1 MILISVLF
9 LALYTNVHIYVIG
22 DMDAPQQNLEGF
34 ITTFGVAQAVG
45 ALTVILVTVWA
56 GHYRGGF
63 AWRSNV
69 DLEFNWHPVLMTF
82 GMIFLYANCK
92 S

>member
-1 MILISVLF
+1 MILINVHFMS
-9 LALYTNVHIYVIG
+9 TNVLICVAG
-22 DMDAPQQNLEGF
+22 DMDAAPQNLEGF
-34 ITTFGVAQAVG
+34 TTTFGVAQG
-45 ALTVILVTVWA
+45 IGILTAILVTVWA
-56 GHYRGGF
+56 DHYRGGF
-63 AWRSNV
+63 AWRSDV

>member
-1 MILISVLF
+1 MYVC
-9 LALYTNVHIYVIG
+9 TNVYICVAG
-22 DMDAPQQNLEGF
+22 DMDAPQQNLKGF
-34 ITTFGVAQAVG
+34 TTIFGVAQAIG
-45 ALTVILVTVWA
+45 ILTVILVTVWA
-56 GHYRGGF
+56 DHYRGGF
-63 AWRSNV
+63 AWHSDV